1 MCLVHRDPAPRG
13 WGRQRLLAAPPNPAA
28 ASTPSPLTTLPVRGA
43 AWLPPRVAPCAQ
55 PVLLSAPPPTHP
67 FDLGARTCLGAGWSC
82 LYSAFLLQL
91 RTQRLLHLC
100 LLLAPLQGW
109 HRPCQQGN
117 PTAPSTQPRCP
128 MQHGVNPGFRTSSS
142 SSGCPPAD
150 QEAELFEQSFDGCWQ
165 ELCTCGGALVKG
177 CEPLISRGFEPST
190 TTDPGL
196 MEAALGHLPGT
207 RHRTAARLPPRA
219 ARAAR
224 GAGHGPGVAA
234 KGGKLSSLP
243 QLAHYSPFLHHSCP

>member
-1 MCLVHRDPAPRG
+1 MLRAQGSSSKGLGQAEAPHCTPKPRCSQHPEPPHHPPGAWGCLAASPRG
-13 WGRQRLLAAPPNPAA
+13 SMCTA
-28 ASTPSPLTTLPVRGA
+28 
-43 AWLPPRVAPCAQ
+43 
-55 PVLLSAPPPTHP
+55 VLLSAPPPTHP

-109 HRPCQQGN
+109 HRPCPQGN

-196 MEAALGHLPGT
+196 VEAALCHLPGT